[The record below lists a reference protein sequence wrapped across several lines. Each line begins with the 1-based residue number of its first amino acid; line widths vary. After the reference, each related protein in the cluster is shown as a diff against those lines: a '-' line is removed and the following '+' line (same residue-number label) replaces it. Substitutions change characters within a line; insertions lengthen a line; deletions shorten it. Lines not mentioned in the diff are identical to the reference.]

1 MNSSIILDE
10 MLLVVED
17 DADLRDAICES
28 LEGLG
33 CRVNSVSTAE
43 EALVRLREETYF
55 AIVSDYRMPG
65 MNGIELCRRA
75 KQEFSRLKFIILT
88 GYADKN
94 TVLEGFRVGIDD
106 LLEKPQD
113 LGRLHDLADKFVR
126 SRVDEIS
133 KEQEELKVIR
143 KIFCDE
149 ANDILR
155 DIETFIFKLEDS
167 SAQSEVTDILFRK
180 AHTLKGSAGA
190 FQGAEKIGA
199 VTHAYENLL
208 QAIKKGRLVPSQAL
222 TQVLLQASDVIKVL
236 VADFEN
242 FKETKINLQPF
253 IEALNQWTDGR
264 AQGVVSAPE
273 MQNSAIV
280 HSLPTAPGEI
290 VFDEDLHIEKPSSI
304 DVLSNPVTT
313 KELSKPILSEA
324 RPKPIV
330 TETPTVADDDEDGIL
345 VSTEKLNSF
354 MELSGEL
361 VVLKNAY
368 HATIKHVS
376 KLSIPAEQKQ
386 RLEEMNQSLDK
397 ISEQIQGQIMEVRK
411 VQLKVAF
418 QKFPRIVRQA
428 SQDLQ
433 KQVRLEMSGID
444 LGVDKSIAKS
454 LSGSLVHVLRNSV
467 DHGIESP
474 QTRSSVGK
482 AGQGTIRIDAHQTG
496 ERIIVTIEDDGAGIN
511 CDRVKS
517 KALEKGL
524 IDKETA
530 SSLSE
535 RETFELLFAP
545 GFSTAE
551 KVTNVSGRGV
561 GMDVVR
567 SEIARLGG
575 TVQIES
581 TSGRGTKLIL
591 TIPVPKTVLV
601 ENTLLAESGGHQIV
615 IPLVSISKI
624 APVKELIL
632 SKVDGRMTCQHDG
645 TTIPLGDYRSFIE
658 SPLRGSSLDKMDFSP
673 EALVLIISHK
683 THSLALVV
691 DKVVDQLEAVVR
703 PFDNVVEKLPGFKGT
718 SLLDSEHVAFVLDAE
733 SLVSEAFAI

>member
-1 MNSSIILDE
+1 MNSAIVINE
-10 MLLVVED
+10 KLLVVED
-17 DADLRDAICES
+17 DNDLRDAICES
-28 LEGLG
+28 LHGIG
-33 CRVNSVSTAE
+33 CQVIAAPNAE
-43 EALVRLREETYF
+43 DALQSLRQDNFF

-65 MNGIELCRRA
+65 MNGIELCRRV
-75 KQEFSRLKFIILT
+75 KQEFPRMKFVILT

-94 TVLEGFRVGIDD
+94 AVLEGLRVGIDD

-113 LGRLHDLADKFVR
+113 LIRLRDMAEKYVQNR
-126 SRVDEIS
+126 QAEILQ
-133 KEQEELKVIR
+133 EQEELKVIR
-143 KIFCDE
+143 RIFCDE

-155 DIETFIFKLEDS
+155 DIESYIFKLEDA
-167 SAQSEVTDILFRK
+167 SAQSEVIDVLFRK

-208 QAIKKGRLVPSQAL
+208 QAIKKGRLVPSQSL
-222 TQVLLQASDVIKVL
+222 THVLLQASDVIKVL
-236 VADFEN
+236 VSDFEN

-253 IEALNQWTDGR
+253 IDALNRWTEGKTQVAAPAESAEMPAAGSQPQSAEKPAETDPFLSVKQR
-264 AQGVVSAPE
+264 TPSESAVSAE
-273 MQNSAIV
+273 
-280 HSLPTAPGEI
+280 E
-290 VFDEDLHIEKPSSI
+290 E
-304 DVLSNPVTT
+304 
-313 KELSKPILSEA
+313 
-324 RPKPIV
+324 
-330 TETPTVADDDEDGIL
+330 EDGIL
-345 VSTEKLNSF
+345 VSSDKLNSF

-376 KLSIPAEQKQ
+376 KLAIPAEQKQ

-397 ISEQIQGQIMEVRK
+397 ISEQIQAQIMEVRK

-433 KQVRLEMSGID
+433 KQVRFEMSGTD

-467 DHGIESP
+467 DHGIEPS
-474 QTRSSVGK
+474 QVRAELGK
-482 AGQGTIRIDAHQTG
+482 PEQGRILIDAVQTG
-496 ERIIVTIEDDGAGIN
+496 EKIIVTIQDDGRGI
-511 CDRVKS
+511 DPERVKK

-524 IDKETA
+524 IDKQMSYSMTE
-530 SSLSE
+530 E
-535 RETFELLFAP
+535 EVFGLLFAP

-551 KVTNVSGRGV
+551 QVTNVSGRGV
-561 GMDVVR
+561 GMDVVK
-567 SEIARLGG
+567 SEIAKLGG
-575 TVQIES
+575 RIQIES
-581 TSGRGTKLIL
+581 MLGQGTKLIL

-624 APVKELIL
+624 APMRELIL

-645 TTIPLGDYRSFIE
+645 MTIPLGDYRSFIE
-658 SPLRGSSLDKMDFSP
+658 SPLRGSSADKDQFSP
-673 EALVLIISHK
+673 ESLVLIISHK
-683 THSLALVV
+683 NHSLALYV
-691 DKVVDQLEAVVR
+691 DRVVDQLEAVVR
-703 PFDNVVEKLPGFKGT
+703 PFDNVVETLPGFKGT

-733 SLVSEAFAI
+733 SLLNEAFAS

>member
-1 MNSSIILDE
+1 MKSSILFNE
-10 MLLVVED
+10 KLLVVED

-28 LEGLG
+28 LNGIG
-33 CRVNSVSTAE
+33 CEISAVANAE
-43 EALVRLREETYF
+43 DALDCLRQDTFF

-65 MNGIELCRRA
+65 MNGLELCRRV
-75 KQEFSRLKFIILT
+75 KQEFPRMKFVILT
-88 GYADKN
+88 GYADKSA
-94 TVLEGFRVGIDD
+94 VLEGLRVGIDD

-113 LGRLHDLADKFVR
+113 LIRLRDMAEKFVQGR
-126 SRVDEIS
+126 MSEIQQ
-133 KEQEELKVIR
+133 EQEELKVIR

-155 DIETFIFKLEDS
+155 DIESYIFKLEDS
-167 SAQSEVTDILFRK
+167 ESQAEVIDVLFRK

-190 FQGAEKIGA
+190 FQGAEKISA

-208 QAIKKGRLVPSQAL
+208 QAIKKGRLIPSQSL
-222 TQVLLQASDVIKVL
+222 TQVLLQASDVIKIL
-236 VADFEN
+236 VADFES

-253 IEALNQWTDGR
+253 VEALNRWTQGKTVAVVNDDGTVKSDIQ
-264 AQGVVSAPE
+264 A
-273 MQNSAIV
+273 
-280 HSLPTAPGEI
+280 
-290 VFDEDLHIEKPSSI
+290 PSSQEEKNLEVDQFI
-304 DVLSNPVTT
+304 SIQKRSSAESQSGTNA
-313 KELSKPILSEA
+313 EE
-324 RPKPIV
+324 
-330 TETPTVADDDEDGIL
+330 DEDGIT

-376 KLSIPAEQKQ
+376 KLAIPAEQKQ

-397 ISEQIQGQIMEVRK
+397 ISEQIQAQIMEVRK

-433 KQVRLEMSGID
+433 KQVRFEMSGIE
-444 LGVDKSIAKS
+444 LGVDKTIAKS

-474 QTRSSVGK
+474 QKRLDAGK
-482 AGQGTIRIDAHQTG
+482 PEHGKILISAVQTG
-496 ERIIVTIEDDGAGIN
+496 EKIIVTIEDDGNGI
-511 CDRVKS
+511 DAERVKK
-517 KALEKGL
+517 KAIEKGI
-524 IDKETA
+524 IDKQSA
-530 SSLSE
+530 FSMSE
-535 RETFELLFAP
+535 QDVYDLLFAP

-551 KVTNVSGRGV
+551 QVTSVSGRGV
-561 GMDVVR
+561 GMDVVK
-567 SEIARLGG
+567 SEIAKLGG
-575 TVQIES
+575 RVQIES
-581 TSGRGTKLIL
+581 SIGQGTKLIL

-624 APVKELIL
+624 APVRELIL
-632 SKVDGRMTCQHDG
+632 SKVDGRMTCQHEG
-645 TTIPLGDYRSFIE
+645 MTIPLGDYRSFIE
-658 SPLRGSSLDKMDFSP
+658 SPLRGSSADKDELSP
-673 EALVLIISHK
+673 ESLVLIISHK
-683 THSLALVV
+683 KHSLALYV

-703 PFDNVVEKLPGFKGT
+703 PFDNVVETLPGFKGT

-733 SLVSEAFAI
+733 SLLSEAFAS